1 MTLFKLMMM
10 LQPDLNEALFLF
22 SQKKKKAGTLR
33 QSQDKFRAEKA
44 AQKKH
49 LQLF

>member
-1 MTLFKLMMM
+1 MMM

-22 SQKKKKAGTLR
+22 SQEKKKAGTLR
-33 QSQDKFRAEKA
+33 QAQDKFRMEKA
-44 AQKKH
+44 AQKKY